1 MLRPSPPP
9 CDLVI
14 SRPVPGVLELR
25 LDRPGAANALTTSL
39 LCHLADTLDAA
50 AADPDVRAAILTGG
64 GTLFSIGADRGD
76 LVAAAPPP
84 TPDVPDRRGAAYA
97 RLARFPK
104 PLIAAVC
111 GPAVG
116 GGCELALAAD
126 IVVAGESARF
136 SLPETGLGLM
146 PGAGGTQRL
155 VRVVGKSLA
164 MEMILAGTEL
174 SAAAACRAGLA
185 SLVVADDACLS
196 RARDLAAAIAARPAG
211 AVQQAK
217 EAVLRAFEMPLAAG
231 LAWERDRFLKLAH
244 ARTFPS

>member
-1 MLRPSPPP
+1 MLRRCPPP
-9 CDLVI
+9 LELVI
-14 SRPVPGVLELR
+14 SRPGPGVLELR
-25 LDRPGAANALTTSL
+25 LDRPGAANALTTTL
-39 LCHLADTLDAA
+39 LCHLADTLGAA
-50 AADPDVRAAILTGG
+50 AGDPDVRAAILTGG
-64 GTLFSIGADRGD
+64 ATLFSIGADRGD
-76 LVAAAPPP
+76 VLADDPSSSPEG
-84 TPDVPDRRGAAYA
+84 TDLRGAAYA
-97 RLARFPK
+97 RIARFPK

-174 SAAAACRAGLA
+174 TAAAACRAGLA
-185 SLVVADDACLS
+185 SVVVADEACLS
-196 RARDLAAAIAARPAG
+196 RARDLAGAIAARPAG

-217 EAVLRAFEMPLAAG
+217 EAVLQAFEMPLAAG
-231 LAWERDRFLKLAH
+231 LARERDRFLELAH
-244 ARTFPS
+244 AVTFPS